1 MRIFITFLLATV
13 IGATAY
19 AVDFRL
25 RDFND
30 DDFRIAQVK
39 TELTLVFLY
48 NSDCDACRK
57 GAAQIEKSATVNSL
71 TTAKKLKVVSVAMFE
86 DGDGWKRK
94 AATFPDSWKHCSD
107 AYDELMEGDALVFE
121 TVPAYFV
128 LDAAHEVVASHV
140 SFSAVERFLKEK
152 LLKHTL
158 ESSII
163 ANLIN
168 VVCQQ
173 AIPLKNFVNLHCHFN
188 FRAT

>member
-25 RDFND
+25 RDFNG

-71 TTAKKLKVVSVAMFE
+71 TVGNARPRHFPTR
-86 DGDGWKRK
+86 GNT
-94 AATFPDSWKHCSD
+94 AATPTTS
-107 AYDELMEGDALVFE
+107 
-121 TVPAYFV
+121 
-128 LDAAHEVVASHV
+128 
-140 SFSAVERFLKEK
+140 
-152 LLKHTL
+152 
-158 ESSII
+158 
-163 ANLIN
+163 
-168 VVCQQ
+168 
-173 AIPLKNFVNLHCHFN
+173 
-188 FRAT
+188 

>member
-19 AVDFRL
+19 AVDLRL
-25 RDFND
+25 RDFNG

-107 AYDELMEGDALVFE
+107 AYDELMEGDALEFE

-128 LDAAHEVVASHV
+128 LDAAHEVVASDV

-152 LLKHTL
+152 L
-158 ESSII
+158 
-163 ANLIN
+163 
-168 VVCQQ
+168 
-173 AIPLKNFVNLHCHFN
+173 
-188 FRAT
+188 

>member
-25 RDFND
+25 RDFNG

-128 LDAAHEVVASHV
+128 LDAAHEVVASDV
-140 SFSAVERFLKEK
+140 SFSAMERFLKEK
-152 LLKHTL
+152 L
-158 ESSII
+158 
-163 ANLIN
+163 
-168 VVCQQ
+168 
-173 AIPLKNFVNLHCHFN
+173 
-188 FRAT
+188 

>member
-30 DDFRIAQVK
+30 DDSRIAQVK

-128 LDAAHEVVASHV
+128 LDAAHEVVASDV

-152 LLKHTL
+152 L
-158 ESSII
+158 
-163 ANLIN
+163 
-168 VVCQQ
+168 
-173 AIPLKNFVNLHCHFN
+173 
-188 FRAT
+188 